1 MFFLQLNMMLKAIL
15 TDSLV
20 IEVINSGKQRTMLL
34 ASLLKRIISNSL
46 TVTTILQMTRLYGS
60 TSKSI
65 VKQR

>member
-46 TVTTILQMTRLYGS
+46 TVTTILQMTSLYGS

-65 VKQR
+65 VKQK